1 MGGRRP
7 PPPICNEG
15 PAFEEGFEGDFARHF
30 LWRVGEDIVILL
42 IITIVIVIAVVIV
55 IVIVR
60 KQSVKAEQPRSREA
74 QKQKDSKGKGKQP
87 TRKKQ
92 QAIKAGKSCKQKPKN
107 EKIEQTIREAEKQ
120 KREKQ
125 EKPKSRGKQKHKNQK
140 QQTQILKQIGP
151 TSKKTETTD
160 GCVGRARVSVRENER
175 ASEYGCLADRL
186 G

>member
-1 MGGRRP
+1 MCWRRRVYSFLYRLRERGVGGAQA

-87 TRKKQ
+87 TRKKTTSNQ
-92 QAIKAGKSCKQKPKN
+92 SREELQA
-107 EKIEQTIREAEKQ
+107 
-120 KREKQ
+120 
-125 EKPKSRGKQKHKNQK
+125 
-140 QQTQILKQIGP
+140 
-151 TSKKTETTD
+151 KT
-160 GCVGRARVSVRENER
+160 
-175 ASEYGCLADRL
+175 
-186 G
+186 